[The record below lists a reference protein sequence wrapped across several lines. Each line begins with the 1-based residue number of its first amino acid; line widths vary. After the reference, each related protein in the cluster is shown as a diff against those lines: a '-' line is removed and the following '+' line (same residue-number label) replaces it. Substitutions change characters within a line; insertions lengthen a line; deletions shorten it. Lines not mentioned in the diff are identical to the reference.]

1 MEYFIV
7 KYHKPS
13 IIKPNKSI
21 SVIFKVW
28 NMAKHI
34 QQRRILGSLSIQEVT
49 LINMKSAIQK
59 YNSKNLAQL
68 SEADFRRLAI
78 ELLSQ
83 LILKDLPI
91 PIALN

>member
-1 MEYFIV
+1 
-7 KYHKPS
+7 
-13 IIKPNKSI
+13 
-21 SVIFKVW
+21 
-28 NMAKHI
+28 MAKHI